1 MKHGNAKVLALS
13 SCLLVLSACTSM
25 AGLGGSSS
33 YACQAPEGV
42 TCNSVSGVYAN
53 AIHNNLPAQRARAAA
68 PVPAPTL
75 PASAPRVPAAARA
88 GDPASGPDELRSRP
102 RILRLWFKPWE
113 DADNDLFDQGYVY
126 VQIDAG
132 QWRVDHVQRRIRDG
146 FAPVRP
152 PARSDNGA
160 PVRSEGNAPPRSD
173 PRAPVDVSQDPRPV
187 SRPTGPQP
195 STE

>member
-1 MKHGNAKVLALS
+1 VKHVQVKTFVLGNSVLLLS
-13 SCLLVLSACTSM
+13 GCTSM

-53 AIHNNLPAQRARAAA
+53 AIRANLPDRQARAAA
-68 PVPAPTL
+68 SA
-75 PASAPRVPAAARA
+75 PASTPALALTAGAPRPTAPAHT
-88 GDPASGPDELRSRP
+88 GDPSTGQDELRSRP

-132 QWRVDHVQRRIRDG
+132 QWRVDHVHRRNRDG
-146 FAPVRP
+146 YSPVRP
-152 PARSDNGA
+152 PR
-160 PVRSEGNAPPRSD
+160 RSEGGSAGPASRSAPRP
-173 PRAPVDVSQDPRPV
+173 PPDVSQDPRAVP
-187 SRPTGPQP
+187 RPTGQQP
-195 STE
+195 GTE